1 MYYND
6 FKCWVENSAKDK
18 VFRLNIYSKNPDN
31 DREFRDCDI
40 FVKISDVIPLP
51 DGDFL
56 IWFQNLE
63 QGDAEYYE
71 SHKLS
76 EIQLEYCPTDV
87 NEV

>member
-6 FKCWVENSAKDK
+6 FKCWVENGAKDK
-18 VFRLNIYSKNPDN
+18 VFRLNVYSKAPDVE
-31 DREFRDCDI
+31 REFYDSDI
-40 FVKISDVIPLP
+40 FVKISEVIPLP

-56 IWFQNLE
+56 IWFQNLDV
-63 QGDAEYYE
+63 GGEYYE

-76 EIQLEYCPTDV
+76 EVQLEYCPTDA